1 MIEKT
6 KLLITKCKNNDRRAQ
21 YELFN
26 QFLPYVNVIVR
37 RYLFDQNNVKDVV
50 QEVFITVFKSI
61 KTSYDPAKGTF
72 KPWLRT
78 ITINRCI
85 KQNKNN
91 KVFED
96 LEVVEK
102 VASVEPIVFSNFDQ
116 EELLKYLQKMP
127 ESYRVVFNMSV
138 IDDYSHS
145 EISAIL
151 GISEMSSRKKLSR
164 ARNWLNQRIQSSK
177 SFFNIS

>member
-1 MIEKT
+1 MTETT
-6 KLLITKCKNNDRRAQ
+6 KLLITKCKNDNRRAQ
-21 YELFN
+21 YELFDL
-26 QFLPYVNVIVR
+26 FLPYVNVVVR

-61 KTSYDPAKGTF
+61 KTSYDPTKGAF

-102 VASVEPIVFSNFDQ
+102 TASVEPVVFSNFNQ
-116 EELLKYLQKMP
+116 EELLKYLQHMP
-127 ESYRVVFNMSV
+127 ENYKVVFNMSV

-145 EISAIL
+145 EIATIL
-151 GISEMSSRKKLSR
+151 GISEISSRKKLSR
-164 ARNWLNQRIQSSK
+164 ARNWLNQRIQTSK

>member
-6 KLLITKCKNNDRRAQ
+6 KLIITKCKNNDRRAQ
-21 YELFN
+21 YELFDL
-26 QFLPYVNVIVR
+26 FLPYVNVIVR
-37 RYLFDQNNVKDVV
+37 RYLFDQSNVKDVV

-61 KTSYDPAKGTF
+61 KTSYNSEKGAF

-91 KVFED
+91 KVYED

-102 VASVEPIVFSNFDQ
+102 TASVEPVVFSNFNQ
-116 EELLKYLQKMP
+116 EELLKYLQNMP
-127 ESYRVVFNMSV
+127 ENYRVVFNLSV
-138 IDDYSHS
+138 IDDYSHV
-145 EISAIL
+145 EIAAIL

-164 ARNWLNQRIQSSK
+164 ARNWLSQRIQSSK